1 MRQRLELALPAVTS
15 LVAVLLF
22 LVTAMMPASASAAG
36 PCHDGE
42 IVLDGGIES
51 IRDLGGCI
59 WYLEDPGQEL
69 TLDEV
74 RALESGAFTRHEGG
88 VLNFGYTESAYWVRL
103 DLRSVGNPDQNGWI
117 LELALPL
124 VDEVTL
130 FMVRDGDLVDQRQA
144 GYEDN
149 WVERDLAVPNPTFR
163 LSLAP
168 DSLSHVYLRVV
179 NTNTFR
185 LPISLWHPDS
195 YIEKVSVDELVRGIL
210 LGSVLAILAYNLFVA
225 VSVRERSNIYYVLYL
240 V

>member
-1 MRQRLELALPAVTS
+1 MTS

-103 DLRSVGNPDQNGWI
+103 DLRSAGNPDQNGWI

-130 FMVRDGDLVDQRQA
+130 FMV
-144 GYEDN
+144 
-149 WVERDLAVPNPTFR
+149 
-163 LSLAP
+163 
-168 DSLSHVYLRVV
+168 
-179 NTNTFR
+179 
-185 LPISLWHPDS
+185 
-195 YIEKVSVDELVRGIL
+195 
-210 LGSVLAILAYNLFVA
+210 
-225 VSVRERSNIYYVLYL
+225 
-240 V
+240 